1 MAFTVNKIGHRKIIL
16 VEEVSMMSAIEKDA
30 VLLIIDVQKGFDD
43 PVWGERNNLQA
54 EENIERILRHWRET
68 NRPVFHVQHLSTRS
82 TSPLRRDHI
91 GSEIKDGVKPLP
103 YEPLFQKS
111 VNSAFI
117 GTDLEDSLRK
127 NGYQTI
133 VIVGLT
139 TDHCVSTTTRMAAN
153 LGFKP
158 YLISD
163 ATATFGRTGDKGKYY
178 SPEEIHEIN
187 LVSLNHEFATVMDTA
202 TLMGISSR

>member
-1 MAFTVNKIGHRKIIL
+1 
-16 VEEVSMMSAIEKDA
+16 MMSGIEKDT

-54 EENIERILRHWRET
+54 EGNIEKILRHWRQT
-68 NRPVFHVQHLSTRS
+68 NRPVFHVQHLSAS
-82 TSPLRRDHI
+82 SNSPLRRDHV
-91 GSEIKDGVKPLP
+91 GSEIKESVKPLP

-117 GTDLEDSLRK
+117 GTDLEGSLRR
-127 NGYQTI
+127 NGYQTV

-158 YLISD
+158 YVISD
-163 ATATFGRTGDKGKYY
+163 ATATFGRRGDQGKYY

-202 TLMGISSR
+202 TFYDRLT

>member
-1 MAFTVNKIGHRKIIL
+1 M
-16 VEEVSMMSAIEKDA
+16 
-30 VLLIIDVQKGFDD
+30 
-43 PVWGERNNLQA
+43 WGKRNNLQA
-54 EENIERILRHWRET
+54 EGNIERILRHWRET
-68 NRPVFHVQHLSTRS
+68 NRPVFHVQHLSMIS

-117 GTDLEDSLRK
+117 GTDLEDCLRK

-139 TDHCVSTTTRMAAN
+139 TDHCISTTTRMAAN
-153 LGFKP
+153 LG
-158 YLISD
+158 
-163 ATATFGRTGDKGKYY
+163 
-178 SPEEIHEIN
+178 
-187 LVSLNHEFATVMDTA
+187 
-202 TLMGISSR
+202 